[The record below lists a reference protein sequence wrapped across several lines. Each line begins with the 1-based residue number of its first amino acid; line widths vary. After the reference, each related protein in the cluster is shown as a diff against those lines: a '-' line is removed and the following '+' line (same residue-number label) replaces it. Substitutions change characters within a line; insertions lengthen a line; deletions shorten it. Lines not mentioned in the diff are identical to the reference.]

1 MRSCATAQ
9 RLRARHF
16 ESKDNIN
23 WQNSIDKPLP
33 TRYNIIRWSGT
44 SCPVDVAE
52 LCNGSTHDSDSCCL
66 GSNPSSAAIFASMV
80 KRLRH
85 RPLTAKTGVRVP
97 MEVPSKNPE
106 NTAFS
111 RVFIFAFHPLFH
123 PLLFFAAQYRV
134 KSVPDHCCRLSCFAV
149 HIMTIYAI
157 CIHTGR
163 MPDIRFHS
171 FQRHA
176 FIERYESMAQ
186 FVNC

>member
-9 RLRARHF
+9 RLRARHS

-80 KRLRH
+80 KRLRR

-97 MEVPSKNPE
+97 MEVPRQPHVCNE
-106 NTAFS
+106 TCGC
-111 RVFIFAFHPLFH
+111 IFL
-123 PLLFFAAQYRV
+123 
-134 KSVPDHCCRLSCFAV
+134 
-149 HIMTIYAI
+149 
-157 CIHTGR
+157 
-163 MPDIRFHS
+163 
-171 FQRHA
+171 
-176 FIERYESMAQ
+176 EESANQ
-186 FVNC
+186 QSQFFVNFSICRIAQGKTIQSWVLTPKRPFFRTRLIPSGASFPDTR